1 MNEADS
7 VSCWVW
13 TQTAGTETIVKQQNG
28 NPVTDQKSGVSFI
41 ITDKRQTSSINH
53 GFPTQLN
60 TFLSSLCKLA
70 TVLILVAV
78 FGLGL
83 STNAPVHYH
92 YTNGILGVRC
102 GGEDYDGNYMIY
114 WYALI
119 SLNFLH

>member
-1 MNEADS
+1 MSSSKMAI
-7 VSCWVW
+7 
-13 TQTAGTETIVKQQNG
+13 A
-28 NPVTDQKSGVSFI
+28 VTDQKSCVCFI
-41 ITDKRQTSSINH
+41 ITDKSQTSSINH

-70 TVLILVAV
+70 TVLLLVAV
-78 FGLGL
+78 FGFGL

>member
-1 MNEADS
+1 M
-7 VSCWVW
+7 
-13 TQTAGTETIVKQQNG
+13 
-28 NPVTDQKSGVSFI
+28 TDQKSCVCFI
-41 ITDKRQTSSINH
+41 ITDKSQTSSINH

-70 TVLILVAV
+70 TVLLFVAV

-92 YTNGILGVRC
+92 YTNGILRVRC

-119 SLNFLH
+119 SLNF